1 VSRHLHVFERPQ
13 ERHSLVKG
21 GPVHQLVEGTPVR
34 ALWDRRE
41 RGYLVRTD
49 RLPEVLVLAEVAGW
63 HVVMH
68 RKGEVPR

>member
-1 VSRHLHVFERPQ
+1 MR
-13 ERHSLVKG
+13 G

-49 RLPEVLVLAEVAGW
+49 RLPDVLALAEVAGW

-68 RKGEVPR
+68 REGEVPR